1 MMKEAIKKVD
11 DGVIL
16 ELEISAG
23 AKETTIQG
31 YNPWRKRIE
40 LRVSEKARKGKANEA
55 LISYFSDI
63 FHVNSRNIQIIM
75 GMTNSKKTIKITGL
89 EMSDVLKVLTEK

>member
-1 MMKEAIKKVD
+1 MKEAIKKVY

-16 ELEISAG
+16 DREISAG
-23 AKETTIQG
+23 AKETMIQG

-40 LRVSEKARKGKANEA
+40 LRVSEKAQKGKANEA
-55 LISYFSDI
+55 LISYFSDL

-75 GMTNSKKTIKITGL
+75 GMTNSKKTIKIVGL